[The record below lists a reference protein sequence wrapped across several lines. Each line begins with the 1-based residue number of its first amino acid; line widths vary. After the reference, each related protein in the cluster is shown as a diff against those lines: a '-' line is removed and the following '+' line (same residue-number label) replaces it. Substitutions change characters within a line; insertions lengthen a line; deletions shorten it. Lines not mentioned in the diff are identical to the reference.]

1 MDSNFDI
8 LEQIRERIDLGQ
20 DISDLF
26 ETVQEAATVAIP
38 ELTKDAYSFADM
50 TEEQRKDW
58 LNATNK
64 DIMGIKAVILNGYH
78 ERIVSQ
84 GGTPRYGLLQ
94 VVDPDTNDT
103 PAEATPKE
111 AKQARRSKRPIKQ
124 VRRTK
129 VWRSLSHE
137 VRAYLDGLVAQGT
150 YTEDDLKEAV
160 LDLTAESI
168 AQLEAFVHGD
178 TPSVVE
184 AMLDEAD
191 EESGDD
197 DDQFAEAFEAG
208 VNRGL
213 DDGGTVRYTQGD
225 GADDTGGVLFEDF
238 VGYNNQRLREHTSLR
253 QAIFASG
260 GKNAEGRWVWYTG
273 SEGDER
279 VHQWFEGVARLH
291 GFPVTDWDDTQRR
304 AEAAA
309 RELARG
315 ELFVAEHPVAGL
327 RLTIEE
333 KVGNVVPAFRGERFP
348 DPTHTE
354 AEMKAVAEMFGID
367 WTEHFVTRSAGGVAV
382 GRCGTHDTYH
392 DLSAAWEVA
401 KANATADGLVLGD
414 FPEMGDVPEHYWPP
428 KDYTVGCL
436 HYWASFARDQGRV
449 GNKGLK
455 AASERALDMGLP
467 FPVNAFPNS
476 VGDVGDDREHIKR
489 SIVSHAIRNEDWE
502 LLDPRW
508 FETLVSMRMASASDE
523 PHYGGAMDEDG
534 RGRHETR
541 AELADRVERFNPLFA
556 ATEAMTPE
564 ALERRGL
571 ENMGRP
577 EKLHNKEALH
587 WAWAAHEYLELDR
600 LTRYGGNRL
609 YLKDATIAEL
619 VEEHALMFREFYLEV
634 EANRR
639 FNRDVQDYE
648 ERGGS
653 LLVEREIKAIRAKTN
668 PTTYANPGAV
678 ARAVDEVLGLT
689 TQQLGNGQAARQ
701 ARALLSEFVV
711 VGPTSTGRGVV
722 FKHPHGGAE
731 AAIGFNK
738 GELVTGIAKD
748 GEAME
753 RVTLEAFSDALF
765 GFAMAHY
772 KRYQHALGAP
782 TSDPVV
788 ASVED
793 DGKRIVLEA
802 VHRTAERMGA
812 GSSRLEVGVTN
823 TMGNYPAA
831 GANVEG
837 FVGGA
842 PGTAHKRQI
851 DLSDVSYATVAVE
864 WVDGDIFMDEADLLV
879 VPHHLEPGR
888 PHTMMKQ
895 LSNHRYGLANKQV
908 TRLRGKAVTEGK
920 HVVGRGDAVRGGEV
934 ILEAQEWEFESS
946 RVAGTRYNH
955 KRKAIEFTWEVPGL
969 EKARVEGKHVAWFP
983 TASNS
988 GQGINTVWR
997 AAGLKDLVGKVNAF
1011 NHGRAPMDRI
1021 KTVAIPAM
1029 VAYGSEA
1036 VNEVDLAAWKA
1047 QMEVLAA
1054 SLPGVR
1060 VRAYEPWTPEASRS
1074 RYRKEIAVT
1083 NARFDEGKVAPSI
1096 FNEVG
1101 QFSDVY
1107 QTWTVRAIVVR
1118 DQDGDVLEEYRHT
1131 LSPEGEMRTV
1141 VRAFTKKHV
1150 TWGYDKP
1157 NPDGKDTTHY
1167 EYDVQG
1173 NEVIQ
1178 RGGRAPYAG
1187 PPQRLGNTRVELG
1200 WVRPPMAKHLGDEGA
1215 SPDPR
1220 YYADADNGWYNGDP
1234 KTYRVATHRHGV
1246 DYLVNPTPGG
1256 AAPVAR
1262 QKLGKLT
1269 TQVMDVRDLNGDEAD
1284 VVHIHRYSVWSDPD
1298 GGMNA
1303 SSGESPESI
1312 DRWYKQFYQKWER
1325 GDITTEQ
1332 VAALHGKKLVCY
1344 CLHDANWRNHKLC
1357 VGFALAQVAEET
1369 HYKLHGWS

>member
-1 MDSNFDI
+1 MDPNFDI
-8 LEQIRERIDLGQ
+8 LEQIRERIELGQ
-20 DISDLF
+20 DITDLF
-26 ETVQEAATVAIP
+26 ETVQEAATVATP

-50 TEEQRKDW
+50 TEDQRKDW
-58 LNATNK
+58 LNATNR
-64 DIMGIKAVILNGYH
+64 DIMSIKAIILNGYH

-94 VVDPDTNDT
+94 VVDPDANEGAGE
-103 PAEATPKE
+103 PTPKE
-111 AKQARRSKRPIKQ
+111 KAQVRRSKRPIKQ

-129 VWRSLSHE
+129 IWRSLSEE
-137 VRAYLDGLVAQGT
+137 VRAYLDGLVTQGV
-150 YTEDDLKEAV
+150 YSEDDLKEAV
-160 LDLTAESI
+160 LDLTADSV

-178 TPSVVE
+178 TPTVVA
-184 AMLDEAD
+184 AMMDDGEM
-191 EESGDD
+191 ESGDD

-208 VNRGL
+208 VARGL
-213 DDGGTVRYTQGD
+213 DDGGTVRYTVGD

-260 GKNAEGRWVWYTG
+260 GRNTEGRWIWYTG

-279 VHQWFEGVARLH
+279 VQQWYEGVARLH

-315 ELFVAEHPVAGL
+315 ELFVAEHPTSGL

-333 KVGNVVPAFRGERFP
+333 KVGNVLPAFNGERFP

-354 AEMKAVAEMFGID
+354 AEMKAVAEMFGIT
-367 WTEHFVTRSAGGVAV
+367 WTEHFITRAAGGIAV
-382 GRCGTHDTYH
+382 GGCALHDTYH
-392 DLSAAWEVA
+392 DRGAAFETA
-401 KANATADGLVLGD
+401 KTNARADGLALEEFTV
-414 FPEMGDVPEHYWPP
+414 ESEVPEQYWPT
-428 KDYTVGCL
+428 KDYAYGCL
-436 HYWASFARDQGRV
+436 HYWASFARDQGRI

-455 AASERALDMGLP
+455 AASERAIDLGLP

-489 SIVSHAIRNEDWE
+489 TIVSAAIRNEDWD

-534 RGRHETR
+534 RGRHETM
-541 AELADRVERFNPLFA
+541 AELADRVERFNPLYA

-571 ENMGRP
+571 ENIGRP
-577 EKLHNKEALH
+577 EKRHNKEALH

-609 YLKDATIAEL
+609 YLKDATVGEL
-619 VEEHALMFREFYLEV
+619 VEEHALMFREFYLEI

-668 PTTYANPGAV
+668 PTTYATAGTV
-678 ARAVDEVLGLT
+678 AKAVDDVLALT
-689 TQQLGNGQAARQ
+689 AQQLGNGQAARQ

-722 FKHPHGGAE
+722 FKHPTNGAE

-738 GELVTGIAKD
+738 GELVTGLAA
-748 GEAME
+748 GGAME
-753 RVTLEAFSDALF
+753 RVSMEAFSDALF
-765 GFAMAHY
+765 GFALAHY

-788 ASVED
+788 ASTSE

-802 VHRTAERMGA
+802 VHRTTERMGA
-812 GSSRLEVGVTN
+812 GTSRVVGGITN
-823 TMGNYPAA
+823 TMGAYPAA
-831 GANVEG
+831 GADVVG
-837 FVGGA
+837 FKGGS
-842 PGTAHKRQI
+842 PGTATRRAI
-851 DLSDVSYATVAVE
+851 DLSDISYATVPVE
-864 WVDGDIFMDEADLLV
+864 WVDGDIFQDEADLLV
-879 VPHHLEPGR
+879 MPHHLEAGR

-895 LSNHRYGLANKQV
+895 LSNRRYGLANKQV
-908 TRLRGKAVTEGK
+908 TRLRGKAMVEGK
-920 HVVGRGDAVRGGEV
+920 FVIGRGDAVRGGQV
-934 ILEAQEWEFESS
+934 ILEPQEWEFESS

-955 KRKAIEFTWEVPGL
+955 KRKALETTWDVPGL
-969 EKARVEGKHVAWFP
+969 EKARVEGRHVAWFP

-997 AAGLKDLVGKVNAF
+997 ASGLKDLVTKVNAF
-1011 NHGRAPMDRI
+1011 NAGRAPMDRI
-1021 KTVAIPAM
+1021 TSVAIPAM
-1029 VAYGSEA
+1029 VAYASDS
-1036 VNEVDLAAWKA
+1036 VNEADLAAWKA

-1060 VRAYEPWTPEASRS
+1060 VRAYEPWTTAASRE

-1083 NARFDEGKVAPSI
+1083 NARFDQGIVAPSI
-1096 FNEVG
+1096 FSEVG
-1101 QFSDVY
+1101 QFSDTY

-1131 LSPEGEMRTV
+1131 LSPEGEQRTV

-1150 TWGYDKP
+1150 TWSYDKP
-1157 NPDGKDTTHY
+1157 NPDGKGTTHY
-1167 EYDVQG
+1167 DYDVQG
-1173 NEVIQ
+1173 NEVIA
-1178 RGGRAPYAG
+1178 RAGRAPYAG

-1200 WVRPPMAKHLGDEGA
+1200 WVRPPMAKLIGDEQA
-1215 SPDPR
+1215 TPDPR

-1246 DYLVNPTPGG
+1246 DYLVNPNGG
-1256 AAPVAR
+1256 GAPVAF

-1269 TQVMDVRDLNGDEAD
+1269 TQVMDVRDLNGDEAN
-1284 VVHIHRYSVWSDPD
+1284 VVHIHRYSIWSDPD
-1298 GGMNA
+1298 GGMN
-1303 SSGESPESI
+1303 SSTGESPESI

-1344 CLHDANWRNHKLC
+1344 CLHDVNWRSHKLC
-1357 VGFALAQVAEET
+1357 IGFTLAEIAQDT